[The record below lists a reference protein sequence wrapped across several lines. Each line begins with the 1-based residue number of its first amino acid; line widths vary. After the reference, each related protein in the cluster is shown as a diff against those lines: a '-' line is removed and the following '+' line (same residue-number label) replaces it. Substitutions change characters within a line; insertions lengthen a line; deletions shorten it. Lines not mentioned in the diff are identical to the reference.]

1 MGLPLI
7 HYYPPRHQGYGF
19 AQTPSVPLLG
29 GRNSKASVPKAKTV
43 RWTVFS
49 ESVAETLNCE
59 HAVASEC
66 ELLALIKHTDGGNVT
81 LHPIRDTESGKK
93 SYRHSRVQ
101 MRR

>member
-59 HAVASEC
+59 HAAASEC
-66 ELLALIKHTDGGNVT
+66 EVLALNKPTDGATVMTSHQGYGFARIPSVP
-81 LHPIRDTESGKK
+81 PIKEQLK
-93 SYRHSRVQ
+93 
-101 MRR
+101 

>member
-59 HAVASEC
+59 HAAASES
-66 ELLALIKHTDGGNVT
+66 EVLALSKRTDGA
-81 LHPIRDTESGKK
+81 PKRK
-93 SYRHSRVQ
+93 SCRQSRQDFRFVLFIFKF
-101 MRR
+101 